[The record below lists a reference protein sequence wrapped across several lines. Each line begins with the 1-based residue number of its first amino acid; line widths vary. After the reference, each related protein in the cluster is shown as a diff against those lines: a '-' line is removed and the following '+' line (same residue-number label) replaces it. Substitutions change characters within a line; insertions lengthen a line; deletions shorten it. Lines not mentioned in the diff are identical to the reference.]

1 MIVNGRTYRPPDRPT
16 VVVCLDGSAF
26 EYIERA
32 IAAGVAP
39 YLQSL
44 IRSKFFRLVDAAL
57 PSFTNPNNVSIVT
70 GVAPAVHGIS
80 GNFFLDR
87 ATGEAVMMNDAAFL
101 RAETIL
107 ESFSRTGGRVAVV
120 TAKDKLRRLLGHGID
135 TPLSPGGVC
144 VSTEARGSRHID
156 VYSAALSEETLA
168 EGVRLLESATPDLMY
183 LSTSDYVQHKY
194 EPGDEAANRFYA
206 AVDRLLAAIDRTG
219 AMLVVTADH
228 GMRAKADETG
238 VPRAVFLQDT
248 LEEWLGAGAARVIL
262 PITDPYVLHHGSLG
276 SCAMVYLTS
285 APGKVDAVDIARR
298 IAGMKG
304 IDLAVPH
311 DEACERFELPADRTG
326 DLVVFADGETVI
338 GTRPADH
345 DLSALDAPLR
355 SHGGRSEQLVPML
368 ANRAIDIPASRHLR
382 NFDAF
387 DIALNYRE

>member
-1 MIVNGRTYRPPDRPT
+1 VIVNGRTYRAPDRPT

-26 EYIERA
+26 DYIERA
-32 IAAGVAP
+32 IAAGAAP

-44 IRSKFFRLVDAAL
+44 VRSTFFRLVSAAL
-57 PSFTNPNNVSIVT
+57 PTFTNPNNVSIVT

-87 ATGEAVMMNDAAFL
+87 TTGEAVMMNDASFL

-107 ESFSRTGGRVAVV
+107 ESFSRAGARVAVV
-120 TAKDKLRRLLGHGID
+120 TAKDKLRRLLGKGID
-135 TPLSPGGVC
+135 ASSSRGGVC
-144 VSTEARGSRHID
+144 VSTEARGVE
-156 VYSAALSEETLA
+156 VYSSALSEETLA
-168 EGVRLLESATPDLMY
+168 EGVRLLESTAPDLLY

-206 AVDRLLAAIDRTG
+206 AVDRSLAAVNRTG
-219 AMLVVTADH
+219 ATLVVTADH

-248 LEEWLGAGAARVIL
+248 LDGWLGAGAARVIL
-262 PITDPYVLHHGSLG
+262 PITDPYVRHHGSLG
-276 SCAMVYLTS
+276 SCAMVYFAS
-285 APGKVDAVDIARR
+285 APGKIAADDIAAR
-298 IAGMKG
+298 IAAIKG

-311 DEACERFELPADRTG
+311 DQACERFELPADRTG
-326 DLVVFADGETVI
+326 DVVAFADGETVI

-368 ANRAIDIPASRHLR
+368 ANRAIDIPASRNLR

-387 DIALNYRE
+387 DLALNYRE